1 VDDIGA
7 GYSGLTSFADLSPE
21 IVKIDMSLVRDVHRN
36 ALKQRTI
43 RALCELCHDVGT
55 LVVAE
60 GVETVAERDCLVE
73 LRCDLLQSYLIA
85 KPSRDLP

>member
-36 ALKQRTI
+36 ALKRAQAANDPSVV
-43 RALCELCHDVGT
+43 RALPRRRHVG
-55 LVVAE
+55 
-60 GVETVAERDCLVE
+60 GR
-73 LRCDLLQSYLIA
+73 
-85 KPSRDLP
+85 